1 MSLPVVALVGR
12 PNVGKST
19 IFNRIINS
27 RVAIVEDKAGVTRD
41 RIYARAEWMGHEF
54 ILIDTGGITLDSG
67 EIEEQIKAQA
77 EIAIDEA
84 DVIVML
90 GDVTQHMTNMDETIA
105 KMLYQTKKPVILTI
119 NKADNPEQRTDIYD
133 FYSLGLGDPIPV
145 SGSHGTGMGDL
156 LDAIVGEF
164 GDKANQHEDG
174 SIRFSVI
181 GRPNVG
187 KSSLVN
193 AILGEQRVIVS
204 NIEGTTRDAID
215 TTFTN
220 DGQKYTIVD
229 TAGIRRRGKVYEKTE
244 KYSVLRAI
252 SAIEESDITLLVL
265 DASTGIT
272 THDKHIAGYALEAGK
287 AVILVVNKW
296 DTIEDKD
303 SAMKSFNKELKS
315 EFQFMTYAPIVFLS
329 ALTKKRIH
337 TLMPEIKR
345 VYENSK
351 REIKT
356 NLLNDVINDA
366 YALNLPPSYKGKRLK
381 IYFSHQASV
390 CPPTFNIQVN
400 NKGLV
405 HFSYERYLENKIRES
420 FDFEGTPIVI
430 QFKNKGEQEI

>member
-1 MSLPVVALVGR
+1 MSLPIVALVGR

-105 KMLYQTKKPVILTI
+105 KMLYRTKKPIILAV

-164 GDKANQHEDG
+164 GDKANQHEDD

-229 TAGIRRRGKVYEKTE
+229 TAGIRRCGKVYEKTE

-265 DASTGIT
+265 DASTGIREQ
-272 THDKHIAGYALEAGK
+272 DKHVAGYAHDAGRG
-287 AVILVVNKW
+287 VIIVVNKW
-296 DTIEDKD
+296 DLPKKD
-303 SAMKSFNKELKS
+303 STSMKDFENTIRQ
-315 EFQFMTYAPIVFLS
+315 EFQYLDYAPIVFVS
-329 ALTKKRIH
+329 AKTGQRVPDILKLVKEVHDNQTRRI
-337 TLMPEIKR
+337 KSS
-345 VYENSK
+345 V
-351 REIKT
+351 
-356 NLLNDVINDA
+356 LNDLLLEATRITPTPLVN
-366 YALNLPPSYKGKRLK
+366 GKRLR
-381 IYFSHQASV
+381 IYYMTQVAV
-390 CPPTFNIQVN
+390 TPPTFVVFVN
-400 NKGLV
+400 DPELL
-405 HFSYERYLENKIRES
+405 HFSYQRFLINQLRQN
-420 FDFEGTPIVI
+420 FDFVGTPIKI
-430 QFKNKGEQEI
+430 LARKRK

>member
-1 MSLPVVALVGR
+1 MSLPIVALVGR

-105 KMLYQTKKPVILTI
+105 KMLYRTKKPIILAV

-164 GDKANQHEDG
+164 GDKANQHEDD

-181 GRPNVG
+181 
-187 KSSLVN
+187 L
-193 AILGEQRVIVS
+193 S

-244 KYSVLRAI
+244 KYSVLRAV

-265 DASTGIT
+265 DASTGIREQ
-272 THDKHIAGYALEAGK
+272 DKHVAGYAHDAGRG
-287 AVILVVNKW
+287 VIIVVNKW
-296 DTIEDKD
+296 DLPKKD
-303 SAMKSFNKELKS
+303 STSMKDFENTIRQ
-315 EFQFMTYAPIVFLS
+315 EFQYLDLVKEVHDNQTR
-329 ALTKKRIH
+329 RI
-337 TLMPEIKR
+337 KSS
-345 VYENSK
+345 V
-351 REIKT
+351 
-356 NLLNDVINDA
+356 LNDLLLEATRITPTPLVN
-366 YALNLPPSYKGKRLK
+366 GKRLR
-381 IYFSHQASV
+381 IYYMTQVAV
-390 CPPTFNIQVN
+390 TPPTFVVFVN
-400 NKGLV
+400 DPELL
-405 HFSYERYLENKIRES
+405 HFSYQRFLINQLRQN
-420 FDFEGTPIVI
+420 FDFVGTPIKI
-430 QFKNKGEQEI
+430 LARKRK